1 MKLAHRILALT
12 LFAAMLRGANAESV
26 TVSINQSTTFGD
38 SVFVL
43 SDLPEMGA
51 GDLTKAVR
59 LSPVAGVAPGYPV
72 WSATFDLPP
81 NTSFVPK
88 FYTRSDSP
96 TTLGTGSNGT
106 LVFTGAAQSTAA
118 AAQDA
123 TVVQIYAGAAQTS
136 GTATITSP
144 VDGSVV
150 TTIPLNVTP
159 ISGGN
164 LLTVAIPAVHANHG
178 RLVRFGLAG
187 GVSLPTDAP
196 VSIGHVPVWWKFS
209 QGFLSDPAALTV
221 TPSAPRIETFSFS
234 PVPIPPMSAFQSR
247 TIRVMLPRNYDTE
260 TTRSY
265 PVMYAE
271 DGQNLIFPGGGFG
284 YWDLN
289 VAANSLTARGEF
301 PETIIIGIDNT
312 SDRFAELVPEYGN
325 VSGTD
330 GRGGEF
336 LKMIRD
342 QLMPEVASR
351 YRVLTGPA
359 NTTHLGSSLG
369 GLLGFH
375 AANEFE
381 ATFGTV
387 IAMSPSFQ
395 VNNTENNARAAL
407 PPGQFGRIYIDSGT
421 AGTSN
426 DGYWNT
432 ANIRDYRMAAG
443 EVLGGRFTH
452 AIGIGDQHNETAWR
466 GRTPNALRW
475 MMRPS
480 FGATSS
486 VTTWDLY

>member
-1 MKLAHRILALT
+1 MDRASFMLKTQGLVALACLILAHGT
-12 LFAAMLRGANAESV
+12 SDAEV
-26 TVSINQSTTFGD
+26 VAVSINQPTSFGD

-51 GDLTKAVR
+51 GNLTKAVR

-72 WSATFDLPP
+72 WSASFDLPP
-81 NTSFVPK
+81 NTSFTPA
-88 FYTRSDSP
+88 FYVRADSP
-96 TTLGTGSNGT
+96 TTLASGANGT
-106 LVFTGAAQSTAA
+106 LVHTGAPQSTAA
-118 AAQDA
+118 AAQAA

-144 VDGSVV
+144 VDGSTVS
-150 TTIPLNVTP
+150 TLPMTVTP

-187 GVSLPTDAP
+187 GISLPTDAP
-196 VSIGHVPVWWKFS
+196 VTIGHVPVWWKFS
-209 QGFLSDPAALTV
+209 QGFLSDPALLSV
-221 TPSAPRIETFSFS
+221 TPTAPRIETFTFA
-234 PVPIPPMSAFQSR
+234 PNAFQSR

-265 PVMYAE
+265 PVIYAE

-289 VAANSLTARGEF
+289 VAANNLTARGEF
-301 PETIIIGIDNT
+301 PETIIVGIDNT

-336 LKMIRD
+336 LTMIRD
-342 QLMPEVASR
+342 ELMPEVASR

-395 VNNTENNARAAL
+395 VNNAENNTRAAL
-407 PPGQFGRIYIDSGT
+407 PPGQFGRLYIDSGT

-432 ANIRDYRMAAG
+432 ANIRDYRMATG
-443 EVLGGRFTH
+443 ESLGGRFTH
-452 AIGIGDQHNETAWR
+452 AIGLGDQHNETAWR

-480 FGATSS
+480 FGTSS
-486 VTTWDLY
+486 SVAEWDLY

>member
-1 MKLAHRILALT
+1 MKMRQHFATLTCCALLAGHA
-12 LFAAMLRGANAESV
+12 GAELI
-26 TVSINQSTTFGD
+26 TVSINQTTSFGD

-59 LSPVAGVAPGYPV
+59 LSPVAGVAPGYPI

-81 NTSFVPK
+81 NTSFTPK
-88 FYTRSDSP
+88 FYVRNDSP
-96 TTLGTGSNGT
+96 TSLATGSNGT
-106 LVFTGAAQSTAA
+106 LVFTGAVQSTSA
-118 AAQDA
+118 AAQSA
-123 TVVQIYAGAAQTS
+123 TVVQIYGGAAQTS

-144 VDGSVV
+144 VDGSTVA
-150 TTIPLNVTP
+150 TIPLNVSAIP
-159 ISGGN
+159 GGN
-164 LLTVAIPAVHANHG
+164 LLSVAIPATHANHG
-178 RLVRFGLAG
+178 RLVRFVLAG
-187 GVSLPTDAP
+187 GVTLPTDAP
-196 VSIGHVPVWWKFS
+196 VRIGHSQVWWRFD
-209 QGFLSDPAALTV
+209 QGFLTDPAPLTV
-221 TPSAPRIETFSFS
+221 APTAPRIETFTFA
-234 PVPIPPMSAFQSR
+234 PNAFQSR

-265 PVMYAE
+265 PMMYAE

-289 VAANSLTARGEF
+289 VAANSLTARGEY

-312 SDRFAELVPEYGN
+312 SDRFAEYVPEYGN
-325 VSGTD
+325 ISGTD
-330 GRGGEF
+330 GRGGEY
-336 LKMIRD
+336 LAMIRD
-342 QLMPEVASR
+342 ELMPEVASR
-351 YRVLTGPA
+351 YRVLTGPT

-381 ATFGTV
+381 STFGTV

-395 VNNTENNARAAL
+395 VNNAENNTRAAL
-407 PPGQFGRIYIDSGT
+407 PPAEFGRLYIDSGT

-432 ANIRDYRMAAG
+432 ANIRDYRMAGG
-443 EVLGGRFTH
+443 EALGAKFTH
-452 AIGIGDQHNETAWR
+452 AIGLGDQHNETAWR

-475 MMRPS
+475 TMRPS
-480 FGATSS
+480 FTSGSGVAT
-486 VTTWDLY
+486 WEMY